1 MLKTE
6 ANLSSLLYIWQMC
19 RIWDLQNPFAAIKV
33 GGVSRWKYLLQTPL
47 HLSLSKGFP
56 SAISLRL
63 NEEFLWRASF
73 RGPLFDNVELS
84 DRTLL
89 PNYFFKTD
97 SSSQTH
103 DKTSWEEKN
112 IAKHAEIIF
121 LKI

>member
-1 MLKTE
+1 MCWIWNLK
-6 ANLSSLLYIWQMC
+6 
-19 RIWDLQNPFAAIKV
+19 NPSAAIKV
-33 GGVSRWKYLLQTPL
+33 GGVSRWKYFSQKPL
-47 HLSLSKGFP
+47 HLPLTKGLP
-56 SAISLRL
+56 SAIPLRL
-63 NEEFLWRASF
+63 NEEFLWRDSL
-73 RGPLFDNVELS
+73 RDPLFDNVELS

-89 PNYFFKTD
+89 PNYFFKND